1 MAAKA
6 KGKLLD
12 ACRAALRIPAFV
24 TDYDEEIS
32 DVIEAARAELVAGGV
47 ADAKAHDDSDG
58 RVRLAIKVYVKANF
72 GMDNPDAERFMKAFE
87 TMLTSMSGDSAY
99 NGGDAAWAGG
109 LAFARLSLPSQS
121 AMIWAYRTKRS
132 VAAVFPATCTA
143 SARRRTTPPLRQ
155 E

>member
-12 ACRAALRIPAFV
+12 ACRAALRIPDFV
-24 TDYDEEIS
+24 NDYDEEIS

-72 GMDNPDAERFMKAFE
+72 GMDNPDAERFMKSFE

-99 NGGDAAWAGG
+99 NGGD
-109 LAFARLSLPSQS
+109 
-121 AMIWAYRTKRS
+121 
-132 VAAVFPATCTA
+132 VA
-143 SARRRTTPPLRQ
+143 
-155 E
+155 

>member
-24 TDYDEEIS
+24 NDYDEIS
-32 DVIEAARAELVAGGV
+32 DAIEAARAELVAGGV

-72 GMDNPDAERFMKAFE
+72 GMDNPDAERFMKSFE

-99 NGGDAAWAGG
+99 NGGDAA
-109 LAFARLSLPSQS
+109 
-121 AMIWAYRTKRS
+121 
-132 VAAVFPATCTA
+132 
-143 SARRRTTPPLRQ
+143 
-155 E
+155 

>member
-24 TDYDEEIS
+24 NDYDEEIT
-32 DVIEAARAELVAGGV
+32 DVIEAARSEMVAGGV
-47 ADAKAHDDSDG
+47 SEAKAHDDSDG

-72 GMDNPDAERFMKAFE
+72 GMDNPDAERFMKSFE

-99 NGGDAAWAGG
+99 NGGDAA
-109 LAFARLSLPSQS
+109 
-121 AMIWAYRTKRS
+121 
-132 VAAVFPATCTA
+132 
-143 SARRRTTPPLRQ
+143 
-155 E
+155 

>member
-24 TDYDEEIS
+24 NDYDEEIS

-47 ADAKAHDDSDG
+47 SDAKANDDSDG

-99 NGGDAAWAGG
+99 SGGD
-109 LAFARLSLPSQS
+109 
-121 AMIWAYRTKRS
+121 
-132 VAAVFPATCTA
+132 VA
-143 SARRRTTPPLRQ
+143 
-155 E
+155 

>member
-24 TDYDEEIS
+24 NDYDEEIT

-47 ADAKAHDDSDG
+47 SEAKANDDSDG

-72 GMDNPDAERFMKAFE
+72 GMDNPDAERFMKSFDA
-87 TMLTSMSGDSAY
+87 MLTSMSGDSAY
-99 NGGDAAWAGG
+99 NGSDAA
-109 LAFARLSLPSQS
+109 
-121 AMIWAYRTKRS
+121 
-132 VAAVFPATCTA
+132 
-143 SARRRTTPPLRQ
+143 
-155 E
+155 

>member
-24 TDYDEEIS
+24 NDYDEEIT
-32 DVIEAARAELVAGGV
+32 DVIEAARSEMVAGGV
-47 ADAKAHDDSDG
+47 SEAKANDYSDG

-72 GMDNPDAERFMKAFE
+72 GMDNPDAERFMKSFE

-99 NGGDAAWAGG
+99 NGGDAA
-109 LAFARLSLPSQS
+109 
-121 AMIWAYRTKRS
+121 
-132 VAAVFPATCTA
+132 
-143 SARRRTTPPLRQ
+143 
-155 E
+155 

>member
-24 TDYDEEIS
+24 NDYDEEIT

-47 ADAKAHDDSDG
+47 SEAKANDDSDG

-72 GMDNPDAERFMKAFE
+72 GMDNPDAERFMKSFDA
-87 TMLTSMSGDSAY
+87 MLTSMSGDSAY
-99 NGGDAAWAGG
+99 NGGDA
-109 LAFARLSLPSQS
+109 
-121 AMIWAYRTKRS
+121 
-132 VAAVFPATCTA
+132 
-143 SARRRTTPPLRQ
+143 